1 MDDGRLDWA
10 GSLARYNRWMNDRL
24 YDVAGRLTDD
34 DRRRDLGAF
43 FRSVHGTLEH
53 LLMADRL
60 WLGRFARGGPGA
72 AALAGAAI
80 LENSDL
86 ALDPG
91 SSPAPELWPDFG
103 VLRRERAA
111 TDESILGWAAQLS
124 SRDLD
129 AFFAY
134 RTVRGDRRRHPGG
147 QAVLHFFNHQTHHRG
162 QVTDLLMR
170 LGRDPGVT
178 DLLVM
183 PGFITPRQ
191 TPEVG

>member
-1 MDDGRLDWA
+1 MADGRLDWA
-10 GSLARYNRWMNDRL
+10 CSLAGYNRWMNDRL
-24 YDVAGRLTDD
+24 YAVAGLLADD

-43 FRSVHGTLEH
+43 FGSVHGTLEH
-53 LLMADRL
+53 LLVADRL

-72 AALAGAAI
+72 AALAGAAL
-80 LENSDL
+80 LENDDL
-86 ALDPG
+86 APDPG
-91 SSPAPELWPDFG
+91 DSPAPERWPDFQ

-111 TDESILGWAAQLS
+111 TDESILAWAVRLS

-129 AFFAY
+129 APFAY
-134 RTVRGDRRRHPGG
+134 RTVNGDRRRHPGG

-183 PGFITPRQ
+183 PGFIKPLQ
-191 TPEVG
+191 PPEVG